1 MKLNIIFILIF
12 FFFSNINSYS
22 GINNTISLKIGNKII
37 TNYEVKNKILTTLIL
52 SNQAINQNS
61 IDKLKGQS
69 LDSLIEKKVK
79 EIELEKHQLKID
91 ETRVLNYLNSIS
103 SNNIEELKKTF
114 KENNISFSLFKEE
127 IEIQF
132 KWQKFILN
140 TYANQ
145 VKVNE
150 NIIDKKIEEILSK
163 QKNVL
168 QLRLSEIEFSI
179 NNNNT
184 DQKKISEII
193 NLINEIGFEN
203 VALKF
208 STSPSSGAKGDLGWV
223 NYNSLS
229 KKIIQV
235 LKDLNEGDISK
246 PIINS
251 GSATILKVQKK
262 RQSDV
267 KNLNIENLR
276 ENLINRKRNE
286 LYNLYSQSLLSKLKN
301 STLIEQPN
309 E

>member
-1 MKLNIIFILIF
+1 MRLKIILFFIF
-12 FFFSNINSYS
+12 FLSFNTKSF
-22 GINNTISLKIGNKII
+22 GEINNIISLKIGNKII
-37 TNYEVKNKILTTLIL
+37 TNYEVKNKILTTLVL
-52 SNQAINQNS
+52 SNQIINQKN
-61 IDKLKGQS
+61 IDRLKGQS

-132 KWQKFILN
+132 KWQQFILN

-150 NIIDKKIEEILSK
+150 NIIDKEIKEILSQ
-163 QKNVL
+163 QKSVL
-168 QLRLSEIEFSI
+168 QLKLSEIEFSI
-179 NNNNT
+179 NNDST
-184 DQKKISEII
+184 DKEKINEII

-208 STSPSSGAKGDLGWV
+208 SISPSASAKGDLGWV
-223 NYNSLS
+223 NYNSLAN
-229 KKIIQV
+229 KISQV

-251 GSATILKVQKK
+251 GSATILKVKKK
-262 RQSDV
+262 RKSDIE
-267 KNLNIENLR
+267 NLNIKNLR
-276 ENLINRKRNE
+276 KNLINRKRNE

-301 STLIEQPN
+301 VTLIEIPN
-309 E
+309 G

>member
-103 SNNIEELKKTF
+103 SNNIEELKETF

-150 NIIDKKIEEILSK
+150 NIIDKEIEEILSK

-235 LKDLNEGDISK
+235 LKDLNEGEISK

>member
-1 MKLNIIFILIF
+1 MKSNILIILV
-12 FFFSNINSYS
+12 FFSFISKSY
-22 GINNTISLKIGNKII
+22 GEINNIISLKIGNKII
-37 TNYEVKNKILTTLIL
+37 TNYEVKNKILTTLVL
-52 SNQAINQNS
+52 SNQIIDQKNINR
-61 IDKLKGQS
+61 LKGQS
-69 LDSLIEKKVK
+69 LDSLIEKKIK

-132 KWQKFILN
+132 KWQQFILN

-150 NIIDKKIEEILSK
+150 NIIDKEIKEILS
-163 QKNVL
+163 QQDNVL
-168 QLRLSEIEFSI
+168 QLKLSEIEFSI
-179 NNNNT
+179 NNDNT
-184 DQKKISEII
+184 DRKKIGEMI

-208 STSPSSGAKGDLGWV
+208 SISPSASAKGDLGWV

-229 KKIIQV
+229 NKISQV

-251 GSATILKVQKK
+251 GSATILKVNNK
-262 RQSDV
+262 RKSKI

-276 ENLINRKRNE
+276 KSLINRKRNE

-301 STLIEQPN
+301 STFIEQPN
-309 E
+309 G

>member
-1 MKLNIIFILIF
+1 MKSNIIFILII
-12 FFFSNINSYS
+12 FFSLNINSYS

-91 ETRVLNYLNSIS
+91 EARVLNYLNSIS

-132 KWQKFILN
+132 KWQKFILK
-140 TYANQ
+140 TYSNQ

-150 NIIDKKIEEILSK
+150 NIIDKEIEEILTK

-179 NNNNT
+179 NNNKS

-208 STSPSSGAKGDLGWV
+208 TTSPSSSAKGDLGWV

-235 LKDLNEGDISK
+235 LKGLNEGDISK

-301 STLIEQPN
+301 STLIELPN

>member
-103 SNNIEELKKTF
+103 SNNIEELKETF

-150 NIIDKKIEEILSK
+150 NIIDKEIEEILSK

-179 NNNNT
+179 NNN
-184 DQKKISEII
+184 IS
-193 NLINEIGFEN
+193 
-203 VALKF
+203 
-208 STSPSSGAKGDLGWV
+208 T
-223 NYNSLS
+223 
-229 KKIIQV
+229 
-235 LKDLNEGDISK
+235 
-246 PIINS
+246 
-251 GSATILKVQKK
+251 
-262 RQSDV
+262 
-267 KNLNIENLR
+267 
-276 ENLINRKRNE
+276 
-286 LYNLYSQSLLSKLKN
+286 
-301 STLIEQPN
+301 
-309 E
+309 

>member
-1 MKLNIIFILIF
+1 MKLNILIILV
-12 FFFSNINSYS
+12 FFSFISKSY
-22 GINNTISLKIGNKII
+22 GEINNIISLKIGNKII
-37 TNYEVKNKILTTLIL
+37 TNYEVKNKILTTLVL
-52 SNQAINQNS
+52 SNQIIDQKNINR
-61 IDKLKGQS
+61 LKGQS
-69 LDSLIEKKVK
+69 LDSLIENKIK

-132 KWQKFILN
+132 KWQQFILN

-150 NIIDKKIEEILSK
+150 NIIDKEIKEILS
-163 QKNVL
+163 QQDNVL
-168 QLRLSEIEFSI
+168 QLKLSEIEFSI
-179 NNNNT
+179 NNDNT
-184 DQKKISEII
+184 DRKKIGEMI

-208 STSPSSGAKGDLGWV
+208 SISPSASAKGDLGWV

-229 KKIIQV
+229 NKISQV

-251 GSATILKVQKK
+251 GSATILKVNNK
-262 RQSDV
+262 RKSKI

-276 ENLINRKRNE
+276 KSLINRKRNE

-301 STLIEQPN
+301 STFIEQPN
-309 E
+309 G

>member
-91 ETRVLNYLNSIS
+91 ETRVLNYLNSI
-103 SNNIEELKKTF
+103 EELKETF

-150 NIIDKKIEEILSK
+150 NIIDKEIEEILSK

>member
-79 EIELEKHQLKID
+79 EVELEKHQLKID

-103 SNNIEELKKTF
+103 SNNIEELKETL

-150 NIIDKKIEEILSK
+150 NIIDKEIEEILSK

-235 LKDLNEGDISK
+235 LKDLNEGEISK

>member
-1 MKLNIIFILIF
+1 MKSNIIFILIF
-12 FFFSNINSYS
+12 FFSFNVKTY
-22 GINNTISLKIGNKII
+22 GEINNIISLKIGNKII

-52 SNQAINQNS
+52 SNQMINQNN
-61 IDKLKGQS
+61 INKLKGQS

-91 ETRVLNYLNSIS
+91 ETRVFNYLNSIS
-103 SNNIEELKKTF
+103 SNNIEELKKKF

-132 KWQKFILN
+132 KWQQFILN

-150 NIIDKKIEEILSK
+150 NIIDKKIEETLSK

-179 NNNNT
+179 NNNNA

-208 STSPSSGAKGDLGWV
+208 STSPSSDAKGDLGWV

-229 KKIIQV
+229 KKIAQV
-235 LKDLNEGDISK
+235 LKGLNEGDISK

-251 GSATILKVQKK
+251 GSATIIKVQKK
-262 RQSDV
+262 RRSDV

>member
-150 NIIDKKIEEILSK
+150 NIIDKEIEEILSK

-235 LKDLNEGDISK
+235 LKDLNEGEISK

>member
-1 MKLNIIFILIF
+1 MKLNILIILV
-12 FFFSNINSYS
+12 FFSFISKSY
-22 GINNTISLKIGNKII
+22 GEINNIISLKIGNKII
-37 TNYEVKNKILTTLIL
+37 TNYEVKNKILTTLVL
-52 SNQAINQNS
+52 SNQIIDQKNINR
-61 IDKLKGQS
+61 LKGQS
-69 LDSLIEKKVK
+69 LDSLIEKKIK

-132 KWQKFILN
+132 KWQQFILN

-150 NIIDKKIEEILSK
+150 NIIDKEIKEILS
-163 QKNVL
+163 QQDNVL
-168 QLRLSEIEFSI
+168 QLKLSEIEFSI
-179 NNNNT
+179 NNDNT
-184 DQKKISEII
+184 DRKKIGEMI

-208 STSPSSGAKGDLGWV
+208 SISPSASAKGDLGWV

-229 KKIIQV
+229 NKISQV

-251 GSATILKVQKK
+251 GSATILKVNNK
-262 RQSDV
+262 RKSKI

-276 ENLINRKRNE
+276 KSLINRKRNE

-301 STLIEQPN
+301 STFIEQPN
-309 E
+309 G